1 VPVTAASLSFSYA
14 EILLRGQR
22 SDLISFSVCLSV
34 PAYITQERNIAK
46 SFDFGRN
53 TSSRPSTDTF
63 VINRLI
69 IAVMLLIGMATLSA
83 GLYSRPFSYCLYLH
97 VLCKY
102 ETRLPSDTSCQ
113 NFPRTLRAQMGEVAT
128 DCTFG
133 AQSEV
138 LRENAGS
145 FLQGGG
151 YNAFRIVDS
160 CAKYFIA
167 LVPES
172 DEVVR
177 QYLHMVPDLG
187 WGQRVR
193 GRGVPPI

>member
-1 VPVTAASLSFSYA
+1 
-14 EILLRGQR
+14 
-22 SDLISFSVCLSV
+22 
-34 PAYITQERNIAK
+34 
-46 SFDFGRN
+46 
-53 TSSRPSTDTF
+53 
-63 VINRLI
+63 
-69 IAVMLLIGMATLSA
+69 MLLIGMATLSA

-145 FLQGGG
+145 FLQGGDITRFELLTVVP
-151 YNAFRIVDS
+151 NI
-160 CAKYFIA
+160 FIA